1 MTPPTAL
8 AASPAASPAPAVEV
22 RLLDHLMVQVEG
34 VEARLT
40 SRKAVALLVY
50 LALQR
55 DRSARR
61 DVLANLL
68 WENVD
73 TAQGR
78 VNLRQA
84 IATLR
89 RLERPDRPVVEA
101 DLDTVRLTGAIAFDT
116 DRFDRLAHD
125 DPSAAMALYRADPL
139 AGFVLRDAP
148 AFNEW
153 LNIVQAHWRSRAV
166 GLLTRLL
173 DRADK
178 GHDLN
183 GAIAAGLQLLA
194 IDPYNEFAHR
204 ALMRI
209 YTRQGR
215 SALALAQYR
224 GLADLLRREMGVTPE
239 AETQRLYGELQA
251 FRRHRDSEPVAPPAP
266 VQATPASPTPVAAP
280 PAAPRI
286 AVVDDE
292 GGVRD
297 AVGAYLR
304 LQGYA
309 VVECADGAA
318 LDQALAHGRFDLFI
332 LDVTMPG
339 EDGFSIARRLNRV
352 GQVPTIMLTA
362 RTDLVDRVVGLEL
375 GADDYIGKPFEL
387 RELLARVRA
396 VLRRAGTADPV

>member
-1 MTPPTAL
+1 MDEAGRSEQGV
-8 AASPAASPAPAVEV
+8 AV
-22 RLLDHLMVQVEG
+22 RLLDHLAVTANG
-34 VEARLT
+34 VDVRMT
-40 SRKAVALLVY
+40 SRKAVALLAY

-55 DRSARR
+55 DRTARR
-61 DVLANLL
+61 DTLANLL

-89 RLERPDRPVVEA
+89 RLERDDAPIVLA
-101 DLDTVRLTGAIAFDT
+101 DLDNVRLSEHIAFDT
-116 DRFDRLAHD
+116 DRFDALASV
-125 DPSAAMALYRADPL
+125 DPLAAMRLYQSDPL

-153 LNIVQAHWRSRAV
+153 LTVVQAHWRQRAV
-166 GLLTRLL
+166 QLLSSLL
-173 DRADK
+173 ERDATQQDA
-178 GHDLN
+178 N
-183 GAIAAGLQLLA
+183 AAVAAGLRLLA
-194 IDPYNEFAHR
+194 IDPYNEVAHR
-204 ALMRI
+204 ALMRL
-209 YTRQGR
+209 YMRQGR

-224 GLADLLRREMGVTPE
+224 GLADLLRREMGVVPE
-239 AETQRLYGELQA
+239 QETQRLYGEMQA
-251 FRRHRDSEPVAPPAP
+251 FRRGRDGETPANVPPAP
-266 VQATPASPTPVAAP
+266 PEPRTDVT
-280 PAAPRI
+280 RI

-292 GGVRD
+292 SGVRD

-304 LQGYA
+304 LQGFE
-309 VVECADGAA
+309 VVECADGEA
-318 LDQALAHGRFDLFI
+318 LDRALAAGTFDLFI

-339 EDGFSIARRLNRV
+339 EDGFSIARRLNRAA
-352 GQVPTIMLTA
+352 QTPTIMLTA

-396 VLRRAGTADPV
+396 VLRRAGKLAPTS